1 MRLQWIVFSAFVVS
15 STVIASV
22 YLYVALSSF
31 KERALKN
38 PENLRFLFF
47 LLLSITVAIYLLFT
61 LPKAP
66 YLAFSQSLPDRV
78 LHVVSKQFSFAIS
91 ESPIMSEEAFSRSLG
106 NTIKVK
112 KGEVVEFR
120 VTSFDVNHGFGIY
133 DPKGRL
139 IAQVQA
145 MPGYINRLRYRFKE
159 VGTYTIQCLEYCGVA
174 HAYMNAKMEVVP

>member
-1 MRLQWIVFSAFVVS
+1 MSLQWIVFLAFLIS

-31 KERALKN
+31 KEKILKN
-38 PENLRFLFF
+38 SEKFRFFFF
-47 LLLSITVAIYLLFT
+47 LLLSITVAIYLILT

-66 YLAFSQSLPDRV
+66 YFAFSQSPPDRV
-78 LHVVSKQFSFAIS
+78 LHVVAKQFSFAIS
-91 ESPIMSEEAFSRSLG
+91 GFPITDEETFSRSLG
-106 NTIKVK
+106 NEVKVK

-133 DPKGRL
+133 DPEGRL

-145 MPGYINRLRYRFKE
+145 MPGYINRLRYRFKK
-159 VGTYTIQCLEYCGVA
+159 VGIYTIQCLEYCGIA